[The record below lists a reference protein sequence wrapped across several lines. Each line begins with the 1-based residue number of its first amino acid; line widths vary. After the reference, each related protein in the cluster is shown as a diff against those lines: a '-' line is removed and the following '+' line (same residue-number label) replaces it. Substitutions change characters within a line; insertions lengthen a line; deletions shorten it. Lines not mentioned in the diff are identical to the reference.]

1 MIGLM
6 TKGLPDTVII
16 GGSPFLLNTDF
27 RVWMRF
33 CNSFEKWDKREDLD
47 ISYLFRENI
56 PAIETEED
64 MKAVLGFAYPT
75 AVVPKG
81 SGGNDDGRII
91 DYEIDA
97 DYLYS
102 AFLGQYGIDL
112 TDADL
117 HWHKF
122 RALLHGLNS
131 STKLH
136 EIMGYRCYNGKD
148 QEYIKLRNAW
158 ELPVELTEEDK
169 KKKEE
174 FDNYF
179 G

>member
-1 MIGLM
+1 MMDLM

-16 GGSPFLLNTDF
+16 GGNPFSVNTDF

-33 CNSFEKWDKREDLD
+33 CNSFEKWDKKKDLD
-47 ISYLFRENI
+47 ISYLFRGEI
-56 PAIETEED
+56 PSIETEED
-64 MKAVLGFAYPT
+64 MKAVLKFAYPP
-75 AVVPKG
+75 AVVPRNTKG
-81 SGGNDDGRII
+81 NDGRIL

-112 TDADL
+112 TDVDL

-122 RALLHGLNS
+122 RALLSGLND

-136 EIMGYRCYNGKD
+136 EIMGYRCYTGTDK
-148 QEYIKLRNAW
+148 EYIKLRNTW
-158 ELPVELTEEDK
+158 ELPVELTEEDN

-174 FDNYF
+174 FDDYF